1 MQVIMIMINEDKKI
15 MMTVM
20 MIRQAEGRPE
30 FRRNRP
36 YDQKLLYHWLKPKS
50 RQHMSE
56 NDTKLPLPGFQLYV
70 I

>member
-30 FRRNRP
+30 FRRNSS
-36 YDQKLLYHWLKPKS
+36 YDQKLLHHWLKPKS
-50 RQHMSE
+50 HQHMSE
-56 NDTKLPLPGFQLYV
+56 NDAKLPLPGFQLYF